1 MHKLQNVRKPEN
13 VNLLPLKTQEIV
25 KIVGLICN
33 KRLPFLSCDIS
44 LFLSSKALEPEILY
58 LPYSFFFIESA
69 HWADSI

>member
-33 KRLPFLSCDIS
+33 KRLPFRSCDIS
-44 LFLSSKALEPEILY
+44 LLLSSKALEPEILY